1 MAEQDAAAKRR
12 ARQTVINLSLAL
24 AATVAVALVMIMIT
38 PRDDS
43 NLIKPVDYVSVAADV
58 KANTGVD
65 VILPSNTPEGWWANS
80 ARFNDAPKDG
90 VKYWHVGFVG
100 ENNQYVGIDQGF
112 EVNPTWLA
120 EKTKNYLAIGEA
132 QPVGREI
139 GLQKYTGQTEKTK
152 GQELWLFT
160 LAPMTP
166 KAVSSVVIISGTGD
180 AKEFALFADL
190 LGFGLN

>member
-1 MAEQDAAAKRR
+1 LAEQDAAAKRR

-65 VILPSNTPEGWWANS
+65 VILPSNTPTGWWANS
-80 ARFNDAPKDG
+80 ARFNDAPADG
-90 VKYWHVGFVG
+90 VKNWHVGFVG

-112 EVNPTWLA
+112 DVNLTWIA
-120 EKTKNYLAIGEA
+120 EKTKNYLVIGEA
-132 QPVGREI
+132 KPVGREV
-139 GLQKYTGQTEKTK
+139 GLQKYTGQTDKTK
-152 GQELWLFT
+152 GQELWLYT

-166 KAVSSVVIISGTGD
+166 KGLSSVVIISGTGD
-180 AKEFALFADL
+180 QKEFALFADL

>member
-1 MAEQDAAAKRR
+1 LAEQDAAAKRR

-43 NLIKPVDYVSVAADV
+43 NLIKPVDYVTVAADV

-80 ARFNDAPKDG
+80 ARFNDSPTDG

-139 GLQKYTGQTEKTK
+139 GLQTYTGQTEKTK

>member
-1 MAEQDAAAKRR
+1 LAEQDAAAKRR

-43 NLIKPVDYVSVAADV
+43 NLIKPVDYVTVAADV

-65 VILPSNTPEGWWANS
+65 VLIPSNIPSDWWANS
-80 ARFNDAPKDG
+80 ARYNDSPGDG
-90 VKYWHVGFVG
+90 VKTWHVGFVG

-112 EVNPTWLA
+112 NVNPTWLA
-120 EKTKNYLAIGEA
+120 ERTKNYLAIGEA
-132 QPVGREI
+132 ITVGREV
-139 GLQKYTGQTEKTK
+139 GLQKYSGQTDKTK
-152 GQELWLFT
+152 GQELWLYT
-160 LAPMTP
+160 IAPSAPGATTN
-166 KAVSSVVIISGTGD
+166 ALIISGTGD
-180 AKEFALFADL
+180 PKEFALFADL

>member
-1 MAEQDAAAKRR
+1 LAEQDAAAKRR

-43 NLIKPVDYVSVAADV
+43 NLIKPVDYITVAADV

-65 VILPSNTPEGWWANS
+65 VAIPSNTPSDWWANS
-80 ARFNDAPKDG
+80 ARYNDSPADG
-90 VKYWHVGFVG
+90 VKTWHVGFVG
-100 ENNQYVGIDQGF
+100 DKNQYVGIDQGF
-112 EVNPTWLA
+112 NVNPTWLA
-120 EKTKNYLAIGEA
+120 EKTQNYLAIGA
-132 QPVGREI
+132 AITVGREV

-160 LAPMTP
+160 IAPSVP
-166 KAVSSVVIISGTGD
+166 KATTNAVIISGTGD

-190 LGFGLN
+190 LGYRLN

>member
-80 ARFNDAPKDG
+80 ARFNDSPADG

-132 QPVGREI
+132 QPVGREV
-139 GLQKYTGQTEKTK
+139 GLQKFTGQTEKTK
-152 GQELWLFT
+152 GQELWLYT

>member
-1 MAEQDAAAKRR
+1 LAEQDAAAKRR

-43 NLIKPVDYVSVAADV
+43 NLIKPVDYVTVAADV

-65 VILPSNTPEGWWANS
+65 VASPSNTPNDWWANS
-80 ARFNDAPKDG
+80 ARYNDSPADG
-90 VKYWHVGFVG
+90 VKTWHVGFVG
-100 ENNQYVGIDQGF
+100 DKNQYVGIDQGF
-112 EVNPTWLA
+112 NVNPTWLA
-120 EKTKNYLAIGEA
+120 DKTKNYLFVDSAIT
-132 QPVGREI
+132 VGREV

-160 LAPMTP
+160 IAPSTP
-166 KAVSSVVIISGTGD
+166 NAETNVVIISGTGSP
-180 AKEFALFADL
+180 KEFALFADL

>member
-43 NLIKPVDYVSVAADV
+43 NLIKPVDYVTVAADV

-80 ARFNDAPKDG
+80 ARFNDSPTDG

-112 EVNPTWLA
+112 EVNPTWVA

-160 LAPMTP
+160 LAPATP
-166 KAVSSVVIISGTGD
+166 EAVSSDRKSVV
-180 AKEFALFADL
+180 
-190 LGFGLN
+190 

>member
-43 NLIKPVDYVSVAADV
+43 NLIKPVDYVTVAADV

-80 ARFNDAPKDG
+80 ARFNDSPSDG

-139 GLQKYTGQTEKTK
+139 GLQKYAGQTEKTE

-160 LAPMTP
+160 LAPATP
-166 KAVSSVVIISGTGD
+166 EAVSSVVIISGTGD
-180 AKEFALFADL
+180 TKEFALFADL

>member
-1 MAEQDAAAKRR
+1 M
-12 ARQTVINLSLAL
+12 
-24 AATVAVALVMIMIT
+24 
-38 PRDDS
+38 
-43 NLIKPVDYVSVAADV
+43 
-58 KANTGVD
+58 
-65 VILPSNTPEGWWANS
+65 
-80 ARFNDAPKDG
+80 
-90 VKYWHVGFVG
+90 G
-100 ENNQYVGIDQGF
+100 EANQYVGIDQGF

-139 GLQKYTGQTEKTK
+139 GLQKYIGQTEKTK

-160 LAPMTP
+160 LAPATP
-166 KAVSSVVIISGTGD
+166 EAVSSVVIISGTGD

>member
-65 VILPSNTPEGWWANS
+65 VILPSNTPTGWWANS
-80 ARFNDAPKDG
+80 ARFNDAPADG

-112 EVNPTWLA
+112 DVNPTWIA

-132 QPVGREI
+132 KPVGREV

-152 GQELWLFT
+152 GQELWLYT

-166 KAVSSVVIISGTGD
+166 KGVSSVVIISGTGD
-180 AKEFALFADL
+180 QKEFALFADL

>member
-1 MAEQDAAAKRR
+1 LAEQDAAAKRR

-65 VILPSNTPEGWWANS
+65 VILPSNTPKGWWSNS
-80 ARFNDAPKDG
+80 ARFNNAPSDG

-112 EVNPTWLA
+112 NTNPTWIA
-120 EKTKNYLAIGEA
+120 QQTRDYLAIGEA
-132 QPVGREI
+132 KPIGREV
-139 GLQKYTGQTEKTK
+139 GLQKYAGQTDKTK
-152 GQELWLFT
+152 GQQLWLYT

-180 AKEFALFADL
+180 EKEFALFADL

>member
-1 MAEQDAAAKRR
+1 M
-12 ARQTVINLSLAL
+12 
-24 AATVAVALVMIMIT
+24 
-38 PRDDS
+38 
-43 NLIKPVDYVSVAADV
+43 SVAADV

-65 VILPSNTPEGWWANS
+65 VILPSNTPTGWWANA
-80 ARFNDAPKDG
+80 ARFNDAPADG
-90 VKYWHVGFVG
+90 VKNWHVGFVG

-112 EVNPTWLA
+112 DVNPTWIA

-132 QPVGREI
+132 KPVGREV

-152 GQELWLFT
+152 GQELWLYT

-166 KAVSSVVIISGTGD
+166 KGVSSVVIISGTGD
-180 AKEFALFADL
+180 QKEFALFADL

>member
-1 MAEQDAAAKRR
+1 LAQQDAAAKRR

-43 NLIKPVDYVSVAADV
+43 NLIKPVDYTMIAADV
-58 KANTGVD
+58 KANTQVD
-65 VILPSNTPEGWWANS
+65 VILPSNLPTGWWANS
-80 ARFNDAPKDG
+80 ARFNDSPSDG
-90 VKYWHVGFVG
+90 VKTWHVGFVG
-100 ENNQYVGIDQGF
+100 PDNQYIGVDQGF
-112 EVNPTWLA
+112 ETNPTWVA

-132 QPVGREI
+132 TPVGREV
-139 GLQKYTGQTEKTK
+139 GLQKFTGQTEKTK
-152 GQELWLFT
+152 GQELWLYT
-160 LAPMTP
+160 LAPATP
-166 KAVSSVVIISGTGD
+166 DAVSSVVILSGTGD

>member
-1 MAEQDAAAKRR
+1 MAEQSAAAKRR

-24 AATVAVALVMIMIT
+24 AATVAVALIMIMIT

-43 NLIKPVDYVSVAADV
+43 NLIKPVDYVAVATDV
-58 KANTGVD
+58 KANTKVD
-65 VILPSNTPEGWWANS
+65 VILPSNLPTGWWANS
-80 ARFNDAPKDG
+80 ARFNDSPADG
-90 VKYWHVGFVG
+90 VKTWHVGFVG

-112 EVNPTWLA
+112 ETNPTWVA
-120 EKTKNYLAIGEA
+120 EKTRNYLALGEA
-132 QPVGREI
+132 KPVGREI
-139 GLQKYTGQTEKTK
+139 GLQKFAGQTDKTK
-152 GQELWLFT
+152 GQELWLYT

-166 KAVSSVVIISGTGD
+166 SGISSVVIISGTGD